1 MRSKYIA
8 IVLAGVLVANA
19 CATLKPTA
27 SSVSSPDYNQR
38 VTVSSPSYVASRSV
52 VSYLVDFG
60 LPVAGAVGG
69 WALGP
74 VVTATPEGVAP
85 SAAGSAALGALVGT
99 GLTYLSTKISGYGN
113 RKEVTDIDRWLR
125 GAQGKDY
132 IVLSWNGSTLRVI
145 DPSAE
150 MNYTVKNFTD
160 VEDFATAFPGSSYT
174 SRVVEQAISVCG
186 KSRESM
192 LRLEQLFPNASNMND
207 IHLATL
213 RSCSTF
219 SQIDEYL
226 RRYPELKG
234 ESEAVYANA
243 VSTPSE
249 AQIFHTKFPSSG
261 KGALVVRN
269 AFRKGAVSQEDA
281 VRLYKTY
288 GYDAFLA
295 ASGSNLTKEQA
306 QHLAEGIMSAADCEW
321 DDKDKNKMQRGRAL
335 TKKAADLGLPEA
347 QYYYAL
353 MTTEQ
358 DQLDVALSYL
368 EKAAQADYAPAAEVL
383 VDLKN
388 DNGPRPDKSG
398 WLKWTNYLANQGSMP
413 YQKSLA
419 DYYRKEKN
427 GTEFV
432 RWMRKLLEEHGE
444 SQLKEVFST
453 ASLGTY
459 YWNLGI
465 VLYEGQM
472 NATQNKSDGEKWIR
486 KAAEL
491 QHEKALSW
499 CSEHGS
505 AEDRI
510 KYLQDR
516 AKKGDT
522 DAMFELAGALKTYKG
537 RSKASE
543 AEAWLVRASTAGH
556 VYAKSRLADW
566 YASGDYLSKNETKAL
581 ALYKEVVS
589 LTGPSSEGLDYVY
602 YAADANSVGRLLYK
616 MDRHAECVQWY
627 NTQGCTMTS
636 SWYYKGLSHTA
647 LKQYPQ
653 AFTCYKTAYEKGSKD
668 AAFELAYCYV
678 YGRGV
683 TKDLHKAEEIAQ
695 KLFPDE
701 DENNYESKYAKVVLL
716 LEAISNA
723 RK

>member
-8 IVLAGVLVANA
+8 IAFAGVLVANA

-52 VSYLVDFG
+52 FSYLVDFG

-85 SAAGSAALGALVGT
+85 SAAGSAAIGALVGT

-174 SRVVEQAISVCG
+174 TRVVEQAISVCG

-192 LRLEQLFPNASNMND
+192 LRLEQLFPNASNLNN
-207 IHLATL
+207 IRLATL

-219 SQIDEYL
+219 SQIDDYL

-249 AQIFHTKFPSSG
+249 AQVFHTKFPSSG

-281 VRLYKTY
+281 LRLYKTY
-288 GYDAFLA
+288 GYDVFLA

-306 QHLAEGIMSAADCEW
+306 QRLAEGLMHAGDYEW
-321 DDKDKNKMQRGRAL
+321 DDNKNENRGRAL
-335 TKKAADLGLPEA
+335 MKKAADLGFPEA
-347 QYYYAL
+347 QFDYAR
-353 MTTEQ
+353 MVT
-358 DQLDVALSYL
+358 DGRIAISYL
-368 EKAAQADYAPAAEVL
+368 EKAAEADYAPAAVAL
-383 VDLKN
+383 VEIKSD
-388 DNGPRPDKSG
+388 DGPLPDKSG
-398 WLKWTNYLANQGSMP
+398 WLKWTNSLANQGFMV
-413 YQKSLA
+413 YQESLA
-419 DYYRKEKN
+419 SYYHEEKN
-427 GTEFV
+427 GPEYV
-432 RWMRKLLEEHGE
+432 RWMRKLLDEHTE
-444 SQLKEVFST
+444 SQLKGHFT
-453 ASLGTY
+453 TKSLGRC
-459 YWNLGI
+459 YWNYGI
-465 VLYEGQM
+465 ILYEGRL
-472 NATQNKSDGEKWIR
+472 NASQNKTEGEKWIR

-491 QHEKALSW
+491 QEENSLLW
-499 CSEHGS
+499 CSKHGS
-505 AEDRI
+505 SDDRI

-522 DAMFELAGALKTYKG
+522 EAMDDLASELRIYGGK
-537 RSKASE
+537 SKASE
-543 AEAWLVRASTAGH
+543 AESWLIRASNGGH
-556 VYAKSRLADW
+556 VGAKSRLADW
-566 YASGDYLSKNETKAL
+566 YASGDYISKNETKAL

-589 LTGPSSEGLDYVY
+589 LTGPDAKGINRIDYLSSVHSAGK
-602 YAADANSVGRLLYK
+602 LLYK

-627 NTQGCTMTS
+627 NTNGCPTS
-636 SWYYKGLSHTA
+636 ESWYYKGLSHTA
-647 LKQYPQ
+647 LNQHVQ
-653 AFTCYKTAYEKGSKD
+653 AYGCYKTAYEKGCND
-668 AAFELAYCYV
+668 AGFELAYCYL

-683 TKDLHKAEEIAQ
+683 TKNLHKAEELANSLI
-695 KLFPDE
+695 PNE
-701 DENNYESKYAKVVLL
+701 DAYDYDRKFTRAYLL
-716 LEAISNA
+716 LEAITKA
-723 RK
+723 RN